1 MAENRNQLCG
11 CTERTEGR
19 PLRDNRPGS
28 DNRIPNEHMHGCGS
42 ESVYIDVNR
51 ILDSCRDRDCFENV
65 RVYLSDI
72 GQELI
77 DRASTV
83 RAKCA
88 EVADTCITVSPMNFN
103 RGFYQI
109 NMRIFVH
116 LEFETCVGGK
126 PQCVD
131 GIAVVEKSVILFGS
145 EGHVRVFRSKAQDSV
160 CCDMFS
166 PDKTVD
172 DNLPTAVLEIADPVV
187 LCARVAE
194 RCACRDL
201 HLRCSAGCSEVC
213 LCSCDIPDR
222 VLACLGGTVCDVPET
237 EHILL
242 VSLGFFS
249 VVRMERP
256 AQFLVSATEYC
267 VPDKECVYCEDDDP
281 CAAFKRMA
289 FPVEQFCP
297 GKQ

>member
-1 MAENRNQLCG
+1 MAETRNPLCG
-11 CTERTEGR
+11 CGDRRQGG
-19 PLRDNRPGS
+19 DRPGYGGGTGGVG
-28 DNRIPNEHMHGCGS
+28 D
-42 ESVYIDVNR
+42 SVYIDVSR

-72 GQELI
+72 GQEII

-83 RAKCA
+83 RPKCA
-88 EVADTCITVSPMNFN
+88 RVADTCISVSPMNFN

-109 NMRIFVH
+109 QMRIFVH

-126 PQCVD
+126 MQCVD
-131 GIAVVEKSVILFGS
+131 GLAVAEKSVILFGS
-145 EGHVRVFRSKAQDSV
+145 EGHVRVFRSKAQTGNV
-160 CCDMFS
+160 CCDMS
-166 PDKTVD
+166 AGEHNSD

-187 LCARVAE
+187 LGAKIAD
-194 RCACRDL
+194 RCRCGESVSRD
-201 HLRCSAGCSEVC
+201 SGCSCGCGGGCVC
-213 LCSCDIPDR
+213 GGDIPED
-222 VLACLGGTVCDVPET
+222 VLALLGGTVCDTQEV
-237 EHILL
+237 EHLLL

-267 VPDKECVYCEDDDP
+267 VPDKECVFDEDDDP
-281 CAAFKRMA
+281 CSAFRRMA

-297 GKQ
+297 RDCDH